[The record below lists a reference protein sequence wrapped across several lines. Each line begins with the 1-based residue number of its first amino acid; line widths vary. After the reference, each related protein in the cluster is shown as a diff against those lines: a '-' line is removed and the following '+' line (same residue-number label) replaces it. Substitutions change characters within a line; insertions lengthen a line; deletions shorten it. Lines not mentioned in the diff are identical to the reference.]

1 MRLILSHGAVTMV
14 SHNLAQEEN
23 NMKQADFDQIVKD
36 ELTYNLLVNIPPN
49 LAVTKTIP
57 PYEEGKS
64 LTISRKNG
72 ATHLIAE
79 STGGSSSELVLDIS
93 EAQILKLIAD
103 EKHKVDINALFSMPH
118 LQ

>member
-1 MRLILSHGAVTMV
+1 
-14 SHNLAQEEN
+14 
-23 NMKQADFDQIVKD
+23 MKQADFDQIVNY

-49 LAVTKTIP
+49 FALTKTILH
-57 PYEEGKS
+57 YEEGKS

-93 EAQILKLIAD
+93 EAQILKIFAD
-103 EKHKVDINALFSMPH
+103 EKHEVDINTLFSMPH